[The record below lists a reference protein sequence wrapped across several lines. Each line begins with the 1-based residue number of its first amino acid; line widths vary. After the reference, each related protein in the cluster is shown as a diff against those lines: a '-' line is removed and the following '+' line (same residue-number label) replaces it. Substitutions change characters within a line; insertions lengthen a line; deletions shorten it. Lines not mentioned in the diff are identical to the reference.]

1 MLENPNFY
9 GQFAGNAVPK
19 ASWSVQTN
27 GQTIRIQGAKVG
39 RFYALVDMQGRVLNS
54 GTVSNKN
61 FTIPVGLG
69 GQYMLKIGDQTQ
81 VVKVW

>member
-1 MLENPNFY
+1 MAL
-9 GQFAGNAVPK
+9 
-19 ASWSVQTN
+19 S

-39 RFYALVDMQGRVLNS
+39 SFYALVDMQGRVLNS
-54 GTVSNKN
+54 GTVSNKD

-81 VVKVW
+81 VVRVW